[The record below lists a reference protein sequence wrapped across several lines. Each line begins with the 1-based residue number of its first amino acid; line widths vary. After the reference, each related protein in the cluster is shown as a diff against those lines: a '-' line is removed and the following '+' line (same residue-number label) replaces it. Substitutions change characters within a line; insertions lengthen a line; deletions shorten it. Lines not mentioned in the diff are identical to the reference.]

1 MLVIEGKIFTFRGQ
15 IPVEK
20 LKVGDLVLD
29 REHSVRKLLSIKKGT
44 TDKVLKFKN
53 NSLIVSADAYIY
65 TAHGAKQLE
74 DNEEVK
80 IRKEDMLM
88 TTDVAYIINEHKEG
102 YELVV
107 EGGTNIFVNGYNVE
121 LGGNSDD

>member
-20 LKVGDLVLD
+20 LKVGDLILD
-29 REHSVRKLLSIKKGT
+29 REHSVRRLLGIKKGT
-44 TDKVLKFKN
+44 TDKVLKFRN
-53 NSLIVSADAYIY
+53 NSLVVSADAYIY

-74 DNEEVK
+74 DNQEVK
-80 IRKEDMLM
+80 VRKEDMLM
-88 TTDVAYIINEHKEG
+88 TTDVAYIVNEHKEG

-107 EGGTNIFVNGYNVE
+107 EDGTNIFVNGYNVE